1 MKLVTILAL
10 TFPLSS
16 AWSMSGRWRPVEKL
30 KYDVVFSVSEDR
42 IVCET
47 ADRCTIQC
55 RVKPLDA
62 TLRSLEISDISSSGW
77 PPKAS
82 FSEVRL
88 FLEVRAMRKIP
99 LAVVPEG
106 DQLMTVL
113 WKFKG
118 KPRMLKLEKILM

>member
-1 MKLVTILAL
+1 MKFVWILFIPAL
-10 TFPLSS
+10 AS
-16 AWSMSGRWRPVEKL
+16 AWSMSGRWRPVERL

-62 TLRSLEISDISSSGW
+62 TLRSLEIFDISSSGW

-106 DQLMTVL
+106 DRLVVL

-118 KPRMLKLEKILM
+118 KPRMLKLEKILI